1 MDWIEEETAVERK
14 TQLGFSSSGPS
25 ERRRG
30 MGQHNGH
37 RNEILKRNNLYAL
50 VIELDVKREKKLRMI
65 PENAA

>member
-14 TQLGFSSSGPS
+14 AQLGFSSSGPS

-30 MGQHNGH
+30 MGQRNGH

-50 VIELDVKREKKLRMI
+50 VM
-65 PENAA
+65 N